1 MDTDFCLLSV
11 VRRLK
16 NMRHLEQEINSLRQ
30 DIIEMWKL
38 TISQVY
44 NAGEAILSF
53 NKEQAMQVSMRE
65 RKIDAFEL
73 KIDSECEN
81 IIALHQPVAVDLRFV
96 LAVLKINSNLE
107 RIADFAYGISR
118 ILLNNPSII
127 VDAELITDSK
137 LNDMVKQVNKMLAQ
151 SLEAFESE
159 KPQIAAAIFS
169 EDYQVDE
176 INNKS
181 AKLIAGYIQKN
192 PDRAYECLE
201 LMSVFRKLERIGDH
215 CSNIAEKIFFFTD
228 AKVLKHTDKGL

>member
-1 MDTDFCLLSV
+1 
-11 VRRLK
+11 
-16 NMRHLEQEINSLRQ
+16 MRHLEQEINSLRQ
-30 DIIEMWKL
+30 DIIEMWRM

-53 NKEQAMQVSMRE
+53 DKDLAMQVSMRE

-81 IIALHQPVAVDLRFV
+81 IIALHQPVAIDLRLV

-118 ILLNNPSII
+118 ILLANPSLIL
-127 VDAELITDSK
+127 DAELITDSR
-137 LNDMVKQVNKMLAQ
+137 LNSMIQQVNKMLAQ
-151 SLEAFESE
+151 GLEAFETE

-176 INNKS
+176 INANVSRK
-181 AKLIAGYIQKN
+181 IAEYIKKN
-192 PDRAYECLE
+192 PERAYECLQ
-201 LMSVFRKLERIGDH
+201 LMGVFRKLERIGDH
-215 CSNIAEKIFFFTD
+215 CSNIAEEIFFFTD
-228 AKVLKHTDKGL
+228 AKILKHTDKKL

>member
-1 MDTDFCLLSV
+1 
-11 VRRLK
+11 
-16 NMRHLEQEINSLRQ
+16 MRHLEQEINSLRQ
-30 DIIEMWKL
+30 DIIEMWRM

-53 NKEQAMQVSMRE
+53 DKDLAMQVSMRE

-81 IIALHQPVAVDLRFV
+81 IIALHQPVAIDLRLV

-118 ILLNNPSII
+118 ILLANPSLIL
-127 VDAELITDSK
+127 DAELITDSK
-137 LNDMVKQVNKMLAQ
+137 LNSMIQQVNKMLAQ
-151 SLEAFESE
+151 GLEAFETE

-176 INNKS
+176 INANVSRK
-181 AKLIAGYIQKN
+181 IAEYIKKN
-192 PDRAYECLE
+192 PERAYECLQ
-201 LMSVFRKLERIGDH
+201 LMGVFRKLEGIGDH
-215 CSNIAEKIFFFTD
+215 CSNIAEEIFFFTD
-228 AKVLKHTDKGL
+228 AKILKHTDKKL